1 MVLRVVEFCRA
12 RGHDADALCREAGL
26 NAPGLADPDARVGYD
41 VAAALGERA
50 LALTGD
56 DNFGLHLAEDVR
68 DTRQFDAG
76 LLLLMAS
83 PTVRVALERMVRH
96 QRLWGDGDRATLVR
110 VPGGLRVRYTLRGT
124 TGAYARHADECAMAE
139 IALGIRVL
147 TGRDLRPRA
156 VRFRHPPPRA
166 LEEHRRLFGCPL
178 AFRQPHTGVE
188 LDDAA
193 CETPMQHANAA
204 FFAVFEE
211 QVVRALARLPA
222 VAGASESVRAAVR
235 AALASGGCSLAGTA
249 RGLGVSTRTMQR
261 RLEAEGTSFAAVVD
275 ALRRELA
282 CAYLDRQVPIPE
294 IAALLGY
301 ADGTAFHHAFRRWT
315 GSTPLAHAG
324 RAARTAR
331 R

>member
-1 MVLRVVEFCRA
+1 MVLRVVEFCRG
-12 RGHDADALCREAGL
+12 RGHDAEALCRDAGL
-26 NAPGLADPDARVGYD
+26 TPAALAEPEARVGYD
-41 VAAALGERA
+41 VAAAVGERA
-50 LALTGD
+50 LALTRD
-56 DNFGLHLAEDVR
+56 ENFGLHLAEDVR

-110 VPGGLRVRYTLRGT
+110 VPGGLRVRYALRGASGT
-124 TGAYARHADECAMAE
+124 YARHADECAMAE
-139 IALGIRVL
+139 IAVGIRVL
-147 TGRDLRPRA
+147 TGQDLRPCA

-166 LEEHRRLFGCPL
+166 LEEHWRLFGCPL
-178 AFRQPHTGVE
+178 AFGQAHTELE

-193 CETPMQHANAA
+193 CDTPMQHANAA

-222 VAGASESVRAAVR
+222 IAGASESVRAAVR
-235 AALASGGCSLAGTA
+235 AALASGGCTLAGTA

-275 ALRRELA
+275 ALRHELA
-282 CAYLDRQVPIPE
+282 CAYLDRRVPIPE
-294 IAALLGY
+294 IAVLLGY

-315 GSTPLAHAG
+315 GSTPLAYAG
-324 RAARTAR
+324 RGSRP
-331 R
+331 

>member
-1 MVLRVVEFCRA
+1 MVLRVVEFCRV
-12 RGHDADALCREAGL
+12 RGHDADALCRQAGL
-26 NAPGLADPDARVGYD
+26 TATALAEPDARVGYD

-56 DNFGLHLAEDVR
+56 ENFGLHLAQDVR

-83 PTVRVALERMVRH
+83 PTVGVALERMVRH
-96 QRLWGDGDRATLVR
+96 QRLWGDGDRVTLLR

-124 TGAYARHADECAMAE
+124 TGAYARHADECAMTE
-139 IALGIRVL
+139 NSVGIRVL
-147 TGRDLRPRA
+147 TGQDLRPRA
-156 VRFRHPPPRA
+156 VRFRHPAPRSI
-166 LEEHRRLFGCPL
+166 EEHRQLFGCPL
-178 AFRQPHTGVE
+178 AFRQAHTELE
-188 LDDAA
+188 LDDAVCA
-193 CETPMQHANAA
+193 MPMQHANAA

-222 VAGASESVRAAVR
+222 APGASESVRAAVR
-235 AALASGGCSLAGTA
+235 AALASGGCTLAGTA

-282 CAYLDRQVPIPE
+282 CVYLDRRVSIPE
-294 IAALLGY
+294 IAVLLGY

-315 GSTPLAHAG
+315 GSTPRAYAG
-324 RAARTAR
+324 RAARR
-331 R
+331 